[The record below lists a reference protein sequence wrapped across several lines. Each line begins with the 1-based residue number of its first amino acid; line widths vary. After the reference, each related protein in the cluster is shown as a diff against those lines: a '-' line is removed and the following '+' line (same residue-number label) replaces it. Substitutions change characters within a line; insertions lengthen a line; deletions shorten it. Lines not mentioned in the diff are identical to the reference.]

1 MPSEI
6 YIFTLHRHFAVDKQS
21 GNSFSFL
28 SLYETLY
35 FCIQVIMEQSQDSSL
50 HQQFQALQE
59 QQKKKLMKR
68 KQKQED
74 KIKEQN
80 TKNEEVNGLGV
91 PDNMDLKVSGI

>member
-1 MPSEI
+1 
-6 YIFTLHRHFAVDKQS
+6 
-21 GNSFSFL
+21 
-28 SLYETLY
+28 
-35 FCIQVIMEQSQDSSL
+35 MEQSQDSSL